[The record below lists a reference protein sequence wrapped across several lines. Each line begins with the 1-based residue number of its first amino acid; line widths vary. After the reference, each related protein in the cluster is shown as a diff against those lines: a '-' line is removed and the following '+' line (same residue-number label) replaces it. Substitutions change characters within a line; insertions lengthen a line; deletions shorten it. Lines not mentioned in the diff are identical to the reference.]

1 MALFKL
7 QALLFLMTDQRQ
19 HIFFILIA
27 FINDKPISHHLNLI
41 LAVIKFL
48 TVFIVFAKKKS
59 RVRNTDCLV
68 IVWLLGYCSVAGGLP
83 EHDRH
88 TASFSV
94 RSHRSQCWADS
105 AVTTVGHQQ
114 ARQGRGGQ
122 GWRWMWNIFPATPG
136 DTGHPLTPGSRGVA
150 VTLAPVKLE
159 SKRQLN
165 FLSLNIAVSVLTNDA
180 NLNPQLSGSVLQYS
194 LSVSSLR

>member
-7 QALLFLMTDQRQ
+7 QALLFLISDQRQ

-68 IVWLLGYCSVAGGLP
+68 IV
-83 EHDRH
+83 
-88 TASFSV
+88 
-94 RSHRSQCWADS
+94 
-105 AVTTVGHQQ
+105 
-114 ARQGRGGQ
+114 
-122 GWRWMWNIFPATPG
+122 
-136 DTGHPLTPGSRGVA
+136 
-150 VTLAPVKLE
+150 
-159 SKRQLN
+159 
-165 FLSLNIAVSVLTNDA
+165 
-180 NLNPQLSGSVLQYS
+180 
-194 LSVSSLR
+194 